1 MAFSDNLR
9 KARKHKS
16 MSQAALSGITGV
28 SVAAI
33 CKYEKGTM
41 LPTVVT
47 GVELA
52 KALGTTVEYLV
63 TGKEMKNDEGN
74 NERKQAGNLQ

>member
-9 KARKHKS
+9 KARKRAR
-16 MSQAALSGITGV
+16 MSQATLSGETGV

-33 CKYEKGTM
+33 CKYESGQM

-47 GVELA
+47 AVALA
-52 KALGTTVEYLV
+52 KVLGVTVETLV
-63 TGKEMKNDEGN
+63 TGKEGKKDDG
-74 NERKQAGNLQ
+74 

>member
-9 KARKHKS
+9 KARKRLHK
-16 MSQAALSGITGV
+16 SQAALSGETGV
-28 SVAAI
+28 SVASI
-33 CKYEKGTM
+33 CKYESGMM

-47 GVELA
+47 AAELA
-52 KALGTTVEYLV
+52 KALNVTMEFLV
-63 TGKEMKNDEGN
+63 YGKEMKNDEGN

>member
-9 KARKHKS
+9 KARKRLHK
-16 MSQAALSGITGV
+16 SQAALSGETGV
-28 SVAAI
+28 SVASI
-33 CKYEKGTM
+33 CKYESGQM

-47 GVELA
+47 AVELA
-52 KALGTTVEYLV
+52 KALGVTVEALV

>member
-28 SVAAI
+28 SVASI
-33 CKYEKGTM
+33 CKYERGVM
-41 LPTVVT
+41 LPTVIT

-52 KALGTTVEYLV
+52 KALGVTVEFLV
-63 TGKEMKNDEGN
+63 YGRKEMKNDEGN
-74 NERKQAGNLQ
+74 NEGKQAGDM

>member
-9 KARKHKS
+9 KARKRLHK
-16 MSQAALSGITGV
+16 SQAALSGETGV

-33 CKYEKGTM
+33 CKYESGQM
-41 LPTVVT
+41 LPTVIT

-52 KALGTTVEYLV
+52 KALGVTVEYLV
-63 TGKEMKNDEGN
+63 TGKEMKNDERN
-74 NERKQAGNLQ
+74 NKRKQAGDM

>member
-9 KARKHKS
+9 KTRKRLHKS
-16 MSQAALSGITGV
+16 QTALSGETGV

-33 CKYEKGTM
+33 CKYESGMM

-47 GVELA
+47 AAELA
-52 KALGTTVEYLV
+52 KALNVTMEFLV
-63 TGKEMKNDEGN
+63 YGKEAKQNEG
-74 NERKQAGNLQ
+74 KQAGDM

>member
-9 KARKHKS
+9 KARKRVH
-16 MSQAALSGITGV
+16 MSQATLSGATGV

-33 CKYEKGTM
+33 CKYESGMM
-41 LPTVVT
+41 LPTVIT

-52 KALGTTVEYLV
+52 KALGVTVEYLV

>member
-9 KARKHKS
+9 KARKRLHKS
-16 MSQAALSGITGV
+16 QTALSGETGV

-33 CKYEKGTM
+33 CKYESGMM
-41 LPTVVT
+41 LPNVIT
-47 GVELA
+47 GAELA
-52 KALGTTVEYLV
+52 RALGVTVEALV

-74 NERKQAGNLQ
+74 DERKQTGDM

>member
-9 KARKHKS
+9 KARKRLHK
-16 MSQAALSGITGV
+16 SQAALSGETGV
-28 SVAAI
+28 SVTSI

-41 LPTVVT
+41 LPTVIT
-47 GVELA
+47 AAELA
-52 KALGTTVEYLV
+52 KALGVTVETLV

-74 NERKQAGNLQ
+74 NERKQTGDM

>member
-41 LPTVVT
+41 LPTVIT
-47 GVELA
+47 AAELA
-52 KALGTTVEYLV
+52 KALGVTVEFLV
-63 TGKEMKNDEGN
+63 YGRKEMKNDEGN
-74 NERKQAGNLQ
+74 NERKQAGDM

>member
-9 KARKHKS
+9 KARKRLHKS
-16 MSQAALSGITGV
+16 QTALSGETGV

-33 CKYEKGTM
+33 CKYESGQM
-41 LPTVVT
+41 LPTVIT

-52 KALGTTVEYLV
+52 KALGVTVEYLV
-63 TGKEMKNDEGN
+63 YGRKEMKNDEGN
-74 NERKQAGNLQ
+74 NERKQAGDM

>member
-9 KARKHKS
+9 KARKRLHK
-16 MSQAALSGITGV
+16 SQAALSGETGV
-28 SVAAI
+28 SVASI
-33 CKYEKGTM
+33 CKYESGMM

-47 GVELA
+47 AVELA
-52 KALGTTVEYLV
+52 KALGVTVEYLV

-74 NERKQAGNLQ
+74 DERKQAGNLQ

>member
-9 KARKHKS
+9 KARKRLHK
-16 MSQAALSGITGV
+16 SQAALSGETGV
-28 SVAAI
+28 SVASI
-33 CKYEKGTM
+33 CKYESGQM
-41 LPTVVT
+41 LPTVIT

-52 KALGTTVEYLV
+52 KALGVTVEALV

>member
-41 LPTVVT
+41 LPTVIT
-47 GVELA
+47 AAELA
-52 KALGTTVEYLV
+52 KALNVTMEFLV
-63 TGKEMKNDEGN
+63 YGKEAKQNEG
-74 NERKQAGNLQ
+74 EQTGDM

>member
-9 KARKHKS
+9 KARKRAR
-16 MSQAALSGITGV
+16 MSQATLSGETGV

-33 CKYEKGTM
+33 CKYESGMM

-47 GVELA
+47 AAELA
-52 KALGTTVEYLV
+52 KALNVTMEFLV
-63 TGKEMKNDEGN
+63 YGKEAKNDEG
-74 NERKQAGNLQ
+74 KQAGNLQ

>member
-9 KARKHKS
+9 KARKRLHK
-16 MSQAALSGITGV
+16 SQAALSGETGV
-28 SVAAI
+28 SVASI
-33 CKYEKGTM
+33 CKYESGQM
-41 LPTVVT
+41 LPTVIT
-47 GVELA
+47 GVKLA
-52 KALGTTVEYLV
+52 KALDVTVEYLV

>member
-1 MAFSDNLR
+1 MAFSDNFR
-9 KARKHKS
+9 KARKRLHK
-16 MSQAALSGITGV
+16 SQAALSGETGV
-28 SVAAI
+28 SVASI
-33 CKYEKGTM
+33 CKYESGMM

-47 GVELA
+47 AVELA
-52 KALGTTVEYLV
+52 KALGVTVEYLV

>member
-9 KARKHKS
+9 KARKRLHKS
-16 MSQAALSGITGV
+16 QTALSGETGV

-33 CKYEKGTM
+33 CKYESGMM

-47 GVELA
+47 AAELA
-52 KALGTTVEYLV
+52 KALNVTMEFLV
-63 TGKEMKNDEGN
+63 YGKEMKNDEGN
-74 NERKQAGNLQ
+74 NERKQAGDM

>member
-9 KARKHKS
+9 KARKRLHK
-16 MSQAALSGITGV
+16 SQAALSGITGV

-33 CKYEKGTM
+33 CKYERGVM

-47 GVELA
+47 AAELA
-52 KALGTTVEYLV
+52 KALGVTMEFLV
-63 TGKEMKNDEGN
+63 YGREAKQNEG
-74 NERKQAGNLQ
+74 EQAGDM

>member
-9 KARKHKS
+9 KARKRLHKS
-16 MSQAALSGITGV
+16 QTALSGETGV
-28 SVAAI
+28 SVTSI
-33 CKYEKGTM
+33 CKYESGMM

-47 GVELA
+47 AVELA
-52 KALGTTVEYLV
+52 KALGVTVEYLV